1 MLRPWLR
8 EFTTKDTKST
18 KEEKERKLLPHAE
31 TRRIQEERS
40 SNKTQWSN
48 AILGDSSLHTALNR
62 EYTKRFST

>member
-1 MLRPWLR
+1 MLQPWLR
-8 EFTTKDTKST
+8 KFTTKDTKST

-48 AILGDSSLHTALNR
+48 AILGDSFPHMTPNR
-62 EYTKRFST
+62 EYRKRFST